1 VSVQLARLGL
11 ISLVFNL
18 GGGLI
23 ATALPLYARS
33 LGADYRDLGLIGAAH
48 GVAYAGLTIPLGRAS
63 DRFGRRTLLL
73 LSALAMGAATVCYL
87 TADGVPGLVVGK
99 LFEAAG
105 WAAFWPA
112 IEAWVAEEFGPRAG
126 MAMGVGYGSYA
137 AAYVIGTSAAGFV
150 IEAAGLRAPF
160 VAYLGTAGAA
170 ALLLAATP
178 MRRTAGHH
186 AGAIAGRGAAATPT
200 DGAARLQRVLAYATG
215 FVYVFGLGT
224 VLSFMPAYAVDRGLG
239 PRAVGLLL
247 GTYWTGRVVASLAAG
262 RLSDRHG
269 RRAIL
274 LPAML
279 VSAVGAGLVGAPLGV
294 AALFAGTLA
303 LGMTS
308 GACAP
313 TCIGLIADHVAPR
326 DRGTA
331 MGFFEAACGLSFI
344 LAGFAGGHA
353 ADALGPEVPYLL
365 FGALAL
371 VWAPVLA
378 RHVAGQPAR
387 RPA

>member
-1 VSVQLARLGL
+1 VSLQLARLGL

-18 GGGLI
+18 GGGVI

-48 GVAYAGLTIPLGRAS
+48 GVAFAGLTIPLGRAS
-63 DRFGRRTLLL
+63 DRFGTRTLLL
-73 LSALAMGAATVCYL
+73 FSAVAMGLATVCYL
-87 TADGVPGLVVGK
+87 TAGGVAGLVLGK
-99 LFEAAG
+99 LLEAAG

-112 IEAWVAEEFGPRAG
+112 LEAWVAEEFGPRAG
-126 MAMGVGYGSYA
+126 TAMGVGYGAYA

-150 IEAAGLRAPF
+150 IEGFGLRAPF
-160 VAYLGTAGAA
+160 AIYLATSVAA
-170 ALLLAATP
+170 ALLLVATP
-178 MRRTAGHH
+178 MHRSAAH
-186 AGAIAGRGAAATPT
+186 GAGAAAGRAGGTGRG
-200 DGAARLQRVLAYATG
+200 DGGARLQRALAYTTG

-224 VLSFMPAYAVDRGLG
+224 VLSFMPAYGVDRGLG
-239 PRAVGLLL
+239 ARAVGLLL
-247 GTYWTGRVVASLAAG
+247 GTYWVGRVVASLTAG

-274 LPAML
+274 VPAML
-279 VSAVGAGLVGAPLGV
+279 LSGGGALLVAGPLGV
-294 AALFAGTLA
+294 PALFLGTLA

-331 MGFFEAACGLSFI
+331 MGLFESACGVSFI
-344 LAGFAGGHA
+344 LAGFVGGQA
-353 ADALGPEVPYLL
+353 AEALGPEVPYLL

-371 VWAPVLA
+371 AWAPVLA
-378 RHVAGQPAR
+378 RHVAGLPAR
-387 RPA
+387 RVA

>member
-1 VSVQLARLGL
+1 
-11 ISLVFNL
+11 
-18 GGGLI
+18 
-23 ATALPLYARS
+23 
-33 LGADYRDLGLIGAAH
+33 
-48 GVAYAGLTIPLGRAS
+48 
-63 DRFGRRTLLL
+63 
-73 LSALAMGAATVCYL
+73 
-87 TADGVPGLVVGK
+87 
-99 LFEAAG
+99 
-105 WAAFWPA
+105 
-112 IEAWVAEEFGPRAG
+112 
-126 MAMGVGYGSYA
+126 
-137 AAYVIGTSAAGFV
+137 
-150 IEAAGLRAPF
+150 
-160 VAYLGTAGAA
+160 
-170 ALLLAATP
+170 
-178 MRRTAGHH
+178 
-186 AGAIAGRGAAATPT
+186 
-200 DGAARLQRVLAYATG
+200 
-215 FVYVFGLGT
+215 
-224 VLSFMPAYAVDRGLG
+224 
-239 PRAVGLLL
+239 
-247 GTYWTGRVVASLAAG
+247 
-262 RLSDRHG
+262 
-269 RRAIL
+269 
-274 LPAML
+274 ML